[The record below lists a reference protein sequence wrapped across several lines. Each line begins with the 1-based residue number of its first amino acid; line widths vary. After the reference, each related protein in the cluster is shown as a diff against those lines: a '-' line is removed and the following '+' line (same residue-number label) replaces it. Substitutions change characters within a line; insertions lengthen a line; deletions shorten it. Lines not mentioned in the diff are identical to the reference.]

1 MFKAGIHLKLVLV
14 MLFWAGGFIATRV
27 AAQHFKPFTG
37 ASIRYLVACALLVP
51 LAASLQKDFWRPGRK
66 KLLQYALL
74 GFSGIFAYNFFFFRG
89 LELVPASHGAL
100 ITALSPLMVMLFS
113 AWRYGEK
120 LHARSLVGLALA
132 MVGVVVVVSRGD
144 PRSLLS
150 GLHLGDAFMLGCPV
164 TWAVYTLAGKEY
176 LKTSSPIT
184 ATAWASI
191 TGCLMLLAFSLF
203 EPSPVNV
210 PAEAVWALVYLGVIG
225 TVLAFI
231 WYYQGVVKI
240 GATRTAVFS
249 NLIPVF
255 AMLLSVL
262 ILKEDVEPYSYVG
275 AALVIG
281 GVVMTNRR

>member
-1 MFKAGIHLKLVLV
+1 
-14 MLFWAGGFIATRV
+14 
-27 AAQHFKPFTG
+27 
-37 ASIRYLVACALLVP
+37 
-51 LAASLQKDFWRPGRK
+51 
-66 KLLQYALL
+66 
-74 GFSGIFAYNFFFFRG
+74 
-89 LELVPASHGAL
+89 
-100 ITALSPLMVMLFS
+100 MLFS

-191 TGCLMLLAFSLF
+191 TGCLMLLAFSVF

-210 PAEAVWALVYLGVIG
+210 PADAVWALVYLGVIG

>member
-1 MFKAGIHLKLVLV
+1 MSKGIIHLKLVLV
-14 MLFWAGGFIATRV
+14 SLFWAGGFIATRV
-27 AAQHFKPFTG
+27 AAQVFKPFTG
-37 ASIRYLVACALLVP
+37 ASIRYIVACALLVP
-51 LAASLQKDFWRPGRK
+51 LAASLQKGFWRPGRK

-74 GFSGIFAYNFFFFRG
+74 GFSGIFAYNYFFFRG

-120 LHARSLVGLALA
+120 LEARSLLGLALA
-132 MVGVVVVVSRGD
+132 LVGVVVVVSRGD
-144 PRSLLS
+144 PRSLLG

-164 TWAVYTLAGKEY
+164 TWAVYTLAGREF

-184 ATAWASI
+184 ATAWASL
-191 TGCLMLLAFSLF
+191 TGFLLLLAFSFF
-203 EPSPVNV
+203 EPRPAAV
-210 PAEAVWALVYLGVIG
+210 PANAVWALVYLGVIG
-225 TVLAFI
+225 TVLAFV
-231 WYYQGVVKI
+231 WYYEGVVKI
-240 GATRTAVFS
+240 GATRTSVFA

-262 ILKEDVEPYSYVG
+262 VLKEEVEPYSYAG